1 MKKLFSILAIACM
14 AVSVFTSCG
23 KKDDP
28 VNPEKPD
35 KTPAFA
41 GVMFKAIFDEQ
52 TMEQC
57 DISFDYYDEN
67 GQIKNEVVTE
77 AVYEKKIKSEG
88 LPATLGFRWNV
99 AAKKDLD
106 TTKYEHFKV
115 SYEFVY
121 NSAAYNAE
129 GTSVTT
135 PVGASFSNTVG
146 MAMRKRNEVISILG
160 GGHDVLNFLHIY
172 DANANVTE
180 DKWKE

>member
-23 KKDDP
+23 KKDDLVDP
-28 VNPEKPD
+28 QKPD

-41 GVMFKAIFDEQ
+41 GIMFKATFDEQ

-77 AVYEKKIKSEG
+77 TVYQKKIKSEG

-99 AAKKDLD
+99 APKKDLD

-115 SYEFVY
+115 TYQFEY

-135 PVGASFSNTVG
+135 PVGASFGNSVE
-146 MAMRKRNEVISILG
+146 MAMKKRDAVIEILE
-160 GGHDVLNFLHIY
+160 GGHKILNFLHIY

-180 DKWKE
+180 DKWK

>member
-28 VNPEKPD
+28 VDPQKPD

-41 GVMFKAIFDEQ
+41 GIMFKATFDEQ

-77 AVYEKKIKSEG
+77 TVYQKKIKSEG

-99 AAKKDLD
+99 APKKDLD

-115 SYEFVY
+115 TYQFEY

-135 PVGASFSNTVG
+135 PVGASFGNTVG
-146 MAMRKRNEVISILG
+146 MAMKKRDAVIEILE
-160 GGHDVLNFLHIY
+160 GGHKILNFLHIY
-172 DANANVTE
+172 DANANVTK

>member
-28 VNPEKPD
+28 VDPQKPD

-41 GVMFKAIFDEQ
+41 GIVFQATFDEQ

-77 AVYEKKIKSEG
+77 TVYQKKIKSEG

-99 AAKKDLD
+99 APKKDLD

-115 SYEFVY
+115 TYQFEY

-135 PVGASFSNTVG
+135 PVGASFGNSVE
-146 MAMRKRNEVISILG
+146 MAMRKRDDVIEILE
-160 GGHDVLNFLHIY
+160 GGHKILNFLHIY

-180 DKWKE
+180 DKWK

>member
-28 VNPEKPD
+28 VDPQKPD

-41 GVMFKAIFDEQ
+41 GIMFKATFDEQ

-77 AVYEKKIKSEG
+77 TVYQKKIKSEG

-99 AAKKDLD
+99 APKKDLD

-115 SYEFVY
+115 TYQFEY

-135 PVGASFSNTVG
+135 PVGASFGNSVE
-146 MAMRKRNEVISILG
+146 MAMKKRDAVIEILE
-160 GGHDVLNFLHIY
+160 GGHKILNFLHIY

-180 DKWKE
+180 DKWK

>member
-28 VNPEKPD
+28 VDPQKPD

-41 GVMFKAIFDEQ
+41 GIMFKATFDEQ

-77 AVYEKKIKSEG
+77 MVYQKKIKSEG

-99 AAKKDLD
+99 APKKDLD

-115 SYEFVY
+115 TYQFEY

-135 PVGASFSNTVG
+135 PVGASFGNSVE
-146 MAMRKRNEVISILG
+146 MAMKKRDAVIEILE
-160 GGHDVLNFLHIY
+160 GGHKILNFLHIY

-180 DKWKE
+180 DKWK